1 MYSAFESLA
10 WITPY
15 GLMLGVALSGCWL
28 YARRRVLVFGMDV
41 SHVDLAVPLV
51 FGVSLLGAGI
61 LTFISPRD
69 TEFAGQIFQTHTR
82 FRLFGLL
89 LIGTPT
95 LFILSRLSKLSFR
108 KLLDLFALPVL
119 LWLALIR
126 VGCFMA
132 GCCWGDLTQ
141 EYPGMMAIEDPR
153 LSLQVLTVPWLTG
166 DWLPY
171 VVSFPAESLV
181 FQQHLALNLIDP
193 DAITSLPVHPVQLYE
208 PVLIVLLLVTLQ
220 RVEGRQM
227 PTGMLALLAL
237 GGYSIL
243 RFFIEFVRADN
254 ALVLDNLTFHQ
265 LICVV
270 LLLVCIVSIPI
281 IKRVT

>member
-1 MYSAFESLA
+1 
-10 WITPY
+10 
-15 GLMLGVALSGCWL
+15 
-28 YARRRVLVFGMDV
+28 
-41 SHVDLAVPLV
+41 
-51 FGVSLLGAGI
+51 
-61 LTFISPRD
+61 
-69 TEFAGQIFQTHTR
+69 
-82 FRLFGLL
+82 
-89 LIGTPT
+89 
-95 LFILSRLSKLSFR
+95 
-108 KLLDLFALPVL
+108 
-119 LWLALIR
+119 
-126 VGCFMA
+126 
-132 GCCWGDLTQ
+132 
-141 EYPGMMAIEDPR
+141 
-153 LSLQVLTVPWLTG
+153 
-166 DWLPY
+166 
-171 VVSFPAESLV
+171 VSFPAESLV